1 MNERDEAIRRRAYTL
16 WERAGC
22 PDARSEEFW
31 YAARRE
37 IEGDGAIDQP
47 PLDPFEPPIDEPP
60 GVAFQHGLPVGM
72 PGERIAEQGVEDDR
86 LADLLLH
93 LRPGPRLDD

>member
-1 MNERDEAIRRRAYTL
+1 MSKREEEVRRRAYAL
-16 WERAGC
+16 WKRAGC

-37 IEGDGAIDQP
+37 IEGDEAIDAM

-60 GVAFQHGLPVGM
+60 EVAFEHGVPVGM
-72 PGERIAEQGVEDDR
+72 PGERIAEPGVEDDC
-86 LADLLLH
+86 LADLL
-93 LRPGPRLDD
+93 PIPRRRLGD

>member
-1 MNERDEAIRRRAYTL
+1 MSERDEAIRRRAYTL

-22 PDARSEEFW
+22 PEARSEEFW

-37 IEGDGAIDQP
+37 IEGDGVTRLSRI
-47 PLDPFEPPIDEPP
+47 DPFQPPIDEPP

-72 PGERIAEQGVEDDR
+72 PGERIVEQGVEDDR
-86 LADLLLH
+86 LADLLPNF
-93 LRPGPRLDD
+93 RKSPRLDD

>member
-1 MNERDEAIRRRAYTL
+1 MSDGQEGIRQRAFAL

-22 PDARSEEFW
+22 PEARSEEFW

-37 IEGDGAIDQP
+37 IEGDDAIDATP
-47 PLDPFEPPIDEPP
+47 VDPFEPPIDEPP
-60 GVAFQHGLPVGM
+60 EVAFEHGAPVGM

-86 LADLLLH
+86 LADLLPPI
-93 LRPGPRLDD
+93 RGRRLDD